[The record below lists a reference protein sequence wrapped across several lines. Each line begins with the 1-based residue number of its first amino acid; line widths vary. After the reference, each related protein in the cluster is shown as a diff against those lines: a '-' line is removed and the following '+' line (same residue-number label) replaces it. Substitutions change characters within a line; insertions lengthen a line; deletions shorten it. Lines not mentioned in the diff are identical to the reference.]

1 MKRFGKL
8 LAGVALSAILFLPS
22 VAAAHCDTVD
32 GPVVKAAQ
40 LALNSGDITPVLRW
54 VKPQDEAEIR
64 AAFARALKIRT
75 VDAEARELA
84 DTYFFETLVRVH
96 RAGEG
101 APYSGLKPAGT
112 EVAPGIALA
121 DKALE
126 TGSARALVQHVTGEI
141 GDGIQQRFARVQET
155 RAHADQSVE
164 AGRAYV
170 AAYVEFIHYVERLQN
185 AASQSGHVQTELTA
199 AEAQRHQD

>member
-1 MKRFGKL
+1 MKVFGKL
-8 LAGVALSAILFLPS
+8 LAGVALSILLLPP
-22 VAAAHCDTVD
+22 VAAAHCDTAD

-54 VKPQDEAEIR
+54 VKPQDEPEIR
-64 AAFARALKIRT
+64 AAFARALKVRT
-75 VDAEARELA
+75 LDVEARELA

-101 APYSGLKPAGT
+101 VPYSGLKPAGT
-112 EVAPGIALA
+112 GVAPGIALA
-121 DKALE
+121 DKALD
-126 TGSARALVQHVTGEI
+126 TGSVRTLVQHVAGEVSE
-141 GDGIQQRFARVQET
+141 GIQQRFARVQES

-185 AASQSGHVQTELTA
+185 AAPQSGHAQTELAA
-199 AEAQRHQD
+199 AEAQHHQD

>member
-1 MKRFGKL
+1 MKAFGRL
-8 LAGVALSAILFLPS
+8 LAGVAVSVILLLPP

-40 LALNSGDITPVLRW
+40 LALNSGDITHVLRW

-64 AAFARALKIRT
+64 AAFARSLKVRT
-75 VDAEARELA
+75 LDAEARELA

-101 APYSGLKPAGT
+101 APYNGLKPAGT

-121 DKALE
+121 DKALD
-126 TGSARALVQHVTGEI
+126 TGSARSLVQHVTGEI

-185 AASQSGHVQTELTA
+185 AASQSGHAHTELIA
-199 AEAQRHQD
+199 VEAQHHQE